1 MTAHEYKKYKGIR
14 KESLRDNMTNI
25 EVILS
30 DLGEE
35 ATRELTIEYNPY
47 GLEQNKKVA
56 KMGGEVA
63 KTARNDLENKL
74 SKTIISNTNTL
85 NYKYINDETL
95 NEKR

>member
-1 MTAHEYKKYKGIR
+1 ME
-14 KESLRDNMTNI
+14 LLI
-25 EVILS
+25 EINL
-30 DLGEE
+30 
-35 ATRELTIEYNPY
+35 LTF
-47 GLEQNKKVA
+47 GKKVA

-95 NEKR
+95 NEKDN